1 MIVEPKLLNFGQVSR
16 LQAVAPKKAVLT
28 QGDGGPISP
37 KLKPFEQ
44 TGIEANLKEIEPG
57 KRYELEVKLS
67 EKFDGK
73 LGRADLE
80 LETGV
85 AKAPV
90 IKFQVFARWLPRLA
104 AKPRYFS
111 LPTQPSVDTELRVNL
126 EWDDTKPHKVANLSV
141 DDPDLQVR
149 LEENDGQQEVVLV
162 VPAGYRPQAN
172 RRTVVME
179 TDDPTVKKF
188 QIHAIAKRNY
198 KPLRAAPTTPPKPV
212 FSKRDTRPAGKS
224 AKAQA
229 EEKGKTAKTP
239 TPTLKAKGIE
249 RTSIKAATRQKKKEA
264 SDPEEQPSEAKVEAA
279 KAKEEP

>member
-16 LQAVAPKKAVLT
+16 LQEVAPKKAVLT
-28 QGDGGPISP
+28 KGDGGPISP

-44 TGIEANLKEIEPG
+44 TGIEADLKEIKPG
-57 KRYELEVKLS
+57 ETYELEVKLA
-67 EKFDGK
+67 EEFDGK

-85 AKAPV
+85 AEAPV
-90 IKFQVFARWLPRLA
+90 IKFQVFARWLPRLV

-111 LPTQPSVDTELRVNL
+111 LPMQPSVDTELRVNL
-126 EWDDTKPHKVANLSV
+126 EWDDKKPHKVENLSV

-162 VPAGYRPQAN
+162 VPAGYRPLTN
-172 RRTVVME
+172 RRTILME

-188 QIHAIAKRNY
+188 QIQAIAKRDY

-212 FSKRDTRPAGKS
+212 VTKGETEPAAIR
-224 AKAQA
+224 AKAEA
-229 EEKGKTAKTP
+229 VETGSTAKTA
-239 TPTLKAKGIE
+239 TLEAKGIE
-249 RTSIKAATRQKKKEA
+249 KTSIKEVAKRKRKDT
-264 SDPEEQPSEAKVEAA
+264 SDPEEQPSESKEEAT
-279 KAKEEP
+279 KAKGKP